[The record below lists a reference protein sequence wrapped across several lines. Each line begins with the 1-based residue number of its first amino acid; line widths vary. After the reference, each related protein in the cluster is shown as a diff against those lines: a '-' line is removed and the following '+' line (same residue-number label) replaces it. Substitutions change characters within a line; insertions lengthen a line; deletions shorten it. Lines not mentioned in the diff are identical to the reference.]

1 MLGMKLRKRNQLVI
15 EKKIKRTMIKFDM
28 KFILNQMSRGEVE
41 EKKSKKDKKNKIN
54 NQIITKLDIINK

>member
-41 EKKSKKDKKNKIN
+41 EKKSKKDKKKN
-54 NQIITKLDIINK
+54 

>member
-1 MLGMKLRKRNQLVI
+1 MKLRKRNQLVI

-41 EKKSKKDKKNKIN
+41 EKKSKKDKKKIN

>member
-1 MLGMKLRKRNQLVI
+1 
-15 EKKIKRTMIKFDM
+15 
-28 KFILNQMSRGEVE
+28 MSRGEVE